1 MGWIK
6 RSCRKIIIKKRNVRK
21 GTLHDYVERH
31 EEAYRNDKI
40 KSLIDFGEEYSSSIK
55 SLIKKD
61 MKINLTKTLMFS
73 KTSI

>member
-1 MGWIK
+1 MSWIN
-6 RSCRKIIIKKRNVRK
+6 RSCRKIIIKKRNVKK

-31 EEAYRNDKI
+31 EEAYRNNKI

-61 MKINLTKTLMFS
+61 MKINLTKILMFS

>member
-1 MGWIK
+1 MK
-6 RSCRKIIIKKRNVRK
+6 KKNKNKNKKR
-21 GTLHDYVERH
+21 TLYDFVERH
-31 EEAYRNDKI
+31 EEAYRNNKI

-61 MKINLTKTLMFS
+61 MKINLTKILMFS

>member
-1 MGWIK
+1 MGWIN
-6 RSCRKIIIKKRNVRK
+6 RSCRKIIKKRNVRK

-31 EEAYRNDKI
+31 EEAYRNNKI

-61 MKINLTKTLMFS
+61 MKINLTKILMFS

>member
-1 MGWIK
+1 MGWIN
-6 RSCRKIIIKKRNVRK
+6 RSCRKIIKKRNVRK

-61 MKINLTKTLMFS
+61 MKINLTKILMFS

>member
-1 MGWIK
+1 MGWIN

>member
-1 MGWIK
+1 MGWIN

-61 MKINLTKTLMFS
+61 MKINLTKILMFS